1 MSDSDNGASKPLRL
15 HIALAGLI
23 GAGKS
28 TLTKTLGEE
37 LGLPAYYEQVA
48 DNKYLADFYKDPKQ
62 YGFALQIYLLK
73 ERFKQQQR
81 IVWSQEGGIS
91 DRSIYEDGVFARML
105 RDGGMMD
112 ARDYETY
119 CDLFA
124 QMSNFMRHPDVL
136 VYLDLSPERSLERIL
151 ERGRECERSIT
162 LEYLRA
168 LHKSYQRFIDEISR
182 VIPVIRVD
190 WDEFHDTK
198 WVAQAILKCFD
209 GIKGV
214 HDIALPK

>member
-1 MSDSDNGASKPLRL
+1 MTNANGSRKI

-28 TLTKTLGEE
+28 TLAANLGKE
-37 LGLPAYYEQVA
+37 LGVPVYYEQVA
-48 DNKYLADFYKDPKQ
+48 ENKYLEDFYRDPKQ
-62 YGFALQIYLLK
+62 HGFALQVYLLK

-81 IVWSQEGGIS
+81 IVWSQEGGIA

-136 VYLDLSPERSLERIL
+136 VYLDLSPERSLERIKK
-151 ERGRECERSIT
+151 RGRHCERTIT

-168 LHKSYQRFIDEISR
+168 LHTSYTQFIAEISR

-198 WVAQAILKCFD
+198 RVAAAILACFD
-209 GIKGV
+209 DIKGV
-214 HDIALPK
+214 HDISMPS